1 MTIEN
6 GRPSTAELRAEG
18 GQASAKR
25 GRQRTFSITF
35 VLRLTAIL
43 AMTIVPVQAADFSTT
58 GAAVN
63 DRTLFQR
70 VAVFSD
76 APNSIHDPR
85 HRQSQTGADKMFAP
99 IGLIWTNHPQPDQG
113 AAARSDLH
121 MGTAFLVSPCYIL
134 TAYHVVFGYRFGF
147 RQGKQEEAEQDVS
160 ATFSVGGKRSRAV
173 PAKYGRFSMFPGRDW
188 VLLRLEPDAGHQC
201 LGQDPNIGWV
211 RLASL
216 APPIATTKLLSVAGY
231 PSDKDL
237 ASLWR
242 QDKCHFFEMHHDIEN
257 DGLWTTDCATRP
269 RSSGSPIFFVEGGV
283 LNVVAI
289 MSGHL
294 GTSVDNEILPKWDPN
309 RANLALDVGKI
320 IASDRDFLKL
330 IETDIERF
338 HQPNPA
344 RVLIG
349 RWHRHYHQVRPHAIH

>member
-6 GRPSTAELRAEG
+6 GRPSPPELPAERW
-18 GQASAKR
+18 QASTER
-25 GRQRTFSITF
+25 VRQRTSGITF
-35 VLRLTAIL
+35 ILRLVAIL
-43 AMTIVPVQAADFSTT
+43 AMTIVSVRASDFRTT
-58 GAAVN
+58 GAEVN

-70 VAVFSD
+70 AAVFSD
-76 APNSIHDPR
+76 VPNSIHDPR
-85 HRQSQTGADKMFAP
+85 HPQSQTGADKMFAP

-113 AAARSDLH
+113 AAPRSDLH

-134 TAYHVVFGYRFGF
+134 TAYHVVFGYRFGLLK
-147 RQGKQEEAEQDVS
+147 GKEEPEQDVS

-173 PAKYGRFSMFPGRDW
+173 PAKYGQFSMFPGRDW
-188 VLLRLEPDAGHQC
+188 VLLRLEPAAGHQC
-201 LGQDPNIGWV
+201 LGEDPNIGWV
-211 RLASL
+211 QLAPL
-216 APPIATTKLLSVAGY
+216 APPIAAKKSLSVAGY
-231 PSDKDL
+231 PSDKGL

-269 RSSGSPIFFVEGGV
+269 RSSGSPIFFVEDGV
-283 LNVVAI
+283 LKVVAVV
-289 MSGHL
+289 SGHL
-294 GTSVDNEILPKWDPN
+294 GTVVDNEILPKWDPN
-309 RANLALDVGKI
+309 RANLALDIGEI

-344 RVLIG
+344 RVPIG
-349 RWHRHYHQVRPHAIH
+349 GRHRHYHQVRPHTKR